1 MPHLQLNDFKMH
13 YVECGQ
19 GSEAVVFVHGWVS
32 SHRWWQPTL
41 DRLPPSLHAYAIDLR
56 GAGESEE
63 VETGHTFQQYAEDLH
78 QFAEALGLERYALVA
93 HSMGGQIALQYA
105 LNHQDRLKALMLV
118 DPVAASG
125 NKIDPG
131 IVEWCK
137 TVQGQAES
145 QRVIVQGAIP
155 TPIAPAFMDQLVA
168 DAAAWGPILYNA
180 TLAEMARFNVLN
192 RLGEI
197 KVPTLVTWADKDT
210 SVPFASIVE
219 VYTGIPGCGLE
230 VWHGVGHSGPIEA
243 PDRFADLL
251 QRFLAEVAQP
261 AAA

>member
-1 MPHLQLNDFKMH
+1 MPHVQLNDFKMH
-13 YVECGQ
+13 YMECGA
-19 GSEAVVFVHGWVS
+19 GPEAVVFVHGWVS
-32 SHRWWQPTL
+32 THRWWQATL
-41 DRLPPSLHAYAIDLR
+41 DRLPPRLHAYAIDLR
-56 GAGESEE
+56 GAGESEQ
-63 VETGHTFQQYAEDLH
+63 VEAGHTFQQYADDL
-78 QFAEALGLERYALVA
+78 QQLVEALGLERFTLVG

-105 LNHQDRLKALMLV
+105 LDHQDRLKAMVLV

-137 TVQGQAES
+137 TVQGQPEG

-155 TPIAPAFMDQLVA
+155 TPIASGLMDQLVA
-168 DAAAWGPILYNA
+168 DAAAWGPAIYNE
-180 TLAEMARFNVLN
+180 TLAEMARFNVAG

-210 SVPFASIVE
+210 SVPFPSIAE
-219 VYTGIPGCGLE
+219 IYSGIPGCGLE

-243 PDRFADLL
+243 PDRFAALL
-251 QRFLAEVAQP
+251 QQFMAEVTPP